1 MTLLLIIVMTT
12 WSMHMKSAITS
23 DLIFFNTLLRLVIC
37 VLEDFINLTLF
48 SLLIG
53 MITCFMEG
61 LFIIMFNLGLGFPII
76 LIILWIL
83 LILLTYSL
91 RKIFLIFRISLVFGN
106 EAYTYNFPIFFFSVG
121 LVLFLRNL
129 EISLIFL
136 GVFIE
141 IRGGNFAKLTSLLVI
156 LLSLAV
162 SLVSWIFRVNLDATC
177 YLNDLLFLLV
187 TSVFQPNS
195 YIVEIKF

>member
-1 MTLLLIIVMTT
+1 MTT

>member
-1 MTLLLIIVMTT
+1 MTT

-23 DLIFFNTLLRLVIC
+23 DLIFFNTLLKLVIC

-61 LFIIMFNLGLGFPII
+61 LFVIMFNLGLGFPII
-76 LIILWIL
+76 LMILWIL
-83 LILLTYSL
+83 LILFIYSL
-91 RKIFLIFRISLVFGN
+91 RKVFLIFRISLVFGN
-106 EAYTYNFPIFFFSVG
+106 EAYTYDFPIFFPSVG

-129 EISLIFL
+129 EISLISL
-136 GVFIE
+136 GVFME
-141 IRGGNFAKLTSLLVI
+141 IRGGSFAKLTSLSVI
-156 LLSLAV
+156 LLYLAV

-195 YIVEIKF
+195 YIAEIKF